1 MSLAQGNNTPTR
13 PRIESGPPVRSP
25 TLLPLGQCA
34 PLDADVQSE
43 PNQET
48 DVQVETDVQA
58 GAEEI
63 YHDAL
68 KAMDM
73 DSDSEESDVDSQFEF
88 DMEDDFR
95 E

>member
-1 MSLAQGNNTPTR
+1 M
-13 PRIESGPPVRSP
+13 
-25 TLLPLGQCA
+25 
-34 PLDADVQSE
+34 
-43 PNQET
+43 
-48 DVQVETDVQA
+48 QA

-88 DMEDDFR
+88 DMENDFR